1 MGSNMSLKQWLPLVG
16 LTFSAFVFNTSEF
29 MPIGLLTDIA
39 SDLEISEARAGML
52 ISVYAWVVMLLSL
65 PLMLLVYK
73 MEYRKLLL
81 CTLALFIISHVLSAV
96 STGYAF
102 LMASRIGVACSHA
115 VFWSIAS
122 PLAVRIVPEEH
133 RSLALSMIVT
143 GTSIAMIVGLPLGR
157 IIGLHIGWRM
167 AFLSIAIAA
176 FIIFVYLT
184 AVFPKVPSRNT
195 FSLRRLPVLLKNR
208 ILIGIYFLALVMAT
222 AHYTGYSYIE
232 PFLEQVAG
240 LKESWITFTLVAFG
254 ASGILGSILFSRYY
268 DRFPYKFIGTVTVGV
283 AVSLMLL
290 YVSSLNHYTVILLC
304 VCWGMFITA
313 FNVVFQAE
321 IIKHTSND
329 TTAIAMSVFSGIY
342 NMGIGC
348 GALFGGAVCTYL
360 SFSEIG
366 YVGGILAIAASVYCI
381 KRLLRLLKKDT
392 VRL

>member
-1 MGSNMSLKQWLPLVG
+1 
-16 LTFSAFVFNTSEF
+16 
-29 MPIGLLTDIA
+29 
-39 SDLEISEARAGML
+39 
-52 ISVYAWVVMLLSL
+52 
-65 PLMLLVYK
+65 MLLVYK

-321 IIKHTSND
+321 IIKHTSKD